1 MFAKYINLFN
11 FVVFSNKI
19 KFNVFFNISV
29 HFYSY
34 FYNLWKPDKLPRSRF
49 ASEYGIQS
57 LPSIES
63 FTSIALPN
71 DLSIGSQFLR
81 HRQHHAG
88 GYLQM
93 LIQIAQNLPS
103 IKSSDLETFIY
114 LSQVRFI
121 KKIYE
126 NLKNLLIIGEGLI

>member
-1 MFAKYINLFN
+1 MELNL
-11 FVVFSNKI
+11 I
-19 KFNVFFNISV
+19 FFNIAV
-29 HFYSY
+29 HFYNY
-34 FYNLWKPDKLPRSRF
+34 FYNLWKPDRLPRSRF

-63 FTSIALPN
+63 FTAVALPN
-71 DLSIGSQFLR
+71 DLTIDSQFMR
-81 HRQHHAG
+81 HRQHHSA

-93 LIQIAQNLPS
+93 LIEIAQNLPS

-121 KKIYE
+121 NKSY
-126 NLKNLLIIGEGLI
+126 KNVLEM